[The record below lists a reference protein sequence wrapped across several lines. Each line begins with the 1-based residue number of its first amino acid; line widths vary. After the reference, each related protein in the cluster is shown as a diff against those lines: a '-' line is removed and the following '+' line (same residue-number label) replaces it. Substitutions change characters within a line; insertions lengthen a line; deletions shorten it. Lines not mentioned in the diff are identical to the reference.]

1 MSTKN
6 YDSRYS
12 LAKIIIVGILLLTT
26 NQLFSQ
32 DDTTAT
38 GSTMGRLDLP
48 DPTSIQ
54 NLYTYDPIT
63 ERYILTRTL
72 GNIDISYPVILTPE
86 EYQELVMKE
95 EMKAYF
101 KEKIDAADGRKDGAE
116 EAQKNLLPTFYVNSS
131 FFESVFG
138 GNTIEVI
145 PQGTVEMDLG
155 ILYTKQDNPAFSP
168 RNRSNLSFDFD
179 QRISLSLLGKV
190 GERLQVTANYDTQS
204 TFDFQNI
211 IKLEYTPTED
221 DIIQKIEVGNVSM
234 PLNSSLIQGAQSLFG
249 VRTEL
254 QFGKTTI
261 TGVFSEQ
268 RSETRSVVAEG
279 GATVTEY
286 ELFALDYDEN
296 RHFFLSHYFRDNY
309 DRVLEQYPFIN
320 SNVQVT
326 RIEVWITNRNNTTN
340 DVRNI
345 VALQDIGESDISNIG
360 LDNVPGGFINT
371 SRNAFPDNGNN
382 DFNPFGIDNASEQSI
397 LNSNIRDIAQVSN
410 GFSGVSVADGID
422 YVTLEN
428 ARRLQTNEYQLNS
441 QLGYISLNQ
450 RLNNDEVLGV
460 SFQFTVNGKVFQVGE
475 FSTDGVDATGGP
487 LGGQGG
493 VDPDPDPDQNEVGIP
508 QNLVVK
514 LLKSNITIVEEPVW
528 DIMMKNIYPIGAFQL
543 EQEDFRMNILYTD
556 PSPLNYIT
564 PAEGGDFPVEALPD
578 DIDDEVLTDEV
589 LLRLFNMDR
598 LNFNNDPQDGGDG
611 FFDFFPGI
619 TVDQQNGRIIFTS
632 VEPFGE
638 FLFDRLD
645 APGGGQDYDI
655 PASYNA
661 NQAKYVYRS
670 MYRSTKIVAEQEDS
684 DKNKFQLRGTYKST
698 GSDGIPIGAFNIPP
712 GSVTVTAGGR
722 TLVEGV
728 DYTVNYQLGR
738 VQILDPALQNSNT
751 PINISTENNTL
762 FGQQTRRF
770 TGFDVQH
777 KFNNNFQLGGTFL
790 NLNERPLTQKS
801 AFDNEPINN
810 TMFGMNL
817 QYSTEVPFLTRLVN
831 KLPNIDT
838 DVPSNVAIRAEA
850 AYLLPGAPKVSD
862 FDGKTTSYI
871 DDFEAAQTAIDIS
884 APLTWTLSS
893 VPNGFGRVSHNGQ
906 EEVPADDI
914 GSNDRRAL
922 LNWYTID
929 PVFYSSQRP
938 DGISDEDLSSPFTRR
953 VFRDEIFP
961 DQDIVQG
968 QTQALFTLDLSYYP
982 DERGPYNFRSTEQSL
997 GNDQNELPNPD
1008 RNFGGIMRQL
1018 TTTDFE
1024 RSNVEYIQFWLMDPF
1039 IYDENSTNQGG
1050 KLVFDLGNI
1059 SEDILKDG
1067 RKQYENGLPEDGGT
1081 SNVLPTNL
1089 AKVPLNQSL
1098 IYTFSTTGQERTN
1111 QDVGLDGKS
1120 DLEEGSVLDINGAP
1134 VEPEN
1139 SIVARFGPEDPARD
1153 NYQYFLQAEGGIL
1166 DRYRLFNGT
1175 DGNSPE
1181 AVSNTDRGN
1190 NAQPDVEDVNRDNT
1204 MNTVDSYFQYEIDV
1218 VPGMNADNSQ
1228 FVTDVKEIQI
1238 TTQTNEEIPVRWI
1251 QFRIPLNEPTEA
1263 VNGIS
1268 DFRSIRFM
1276 RMFVTEFEQPTVLR
1290 LGTVELFRG
1299 DYRRYAGSLD
1309 VANDLEPNENDNTTF
1324 ENEAVGIIQ
1333 NSNYVIPP
1341 GVFREELNQNNNII
1355 RQDEQSLAL
1364 RVCEL
1369 EPGDARAVYKNFNVD
1384 MRQYKNLELF
1394 VHAEANE
1401 DAGIGLADDEMHAFI
1416 RLGTDL
1422 NTSFYEIEMP
1432 LKVSPNIEN
1441 ATDADAETVWPSENR
1456 LEFPLEALQELK
1468 SIAVSS
1474 GQDGL
1479 LPEDAAGVRYAAE
1492 GEINADPKFRFG
1504 IKGNPSFG
1512 NVRVI
1517 MIGLRNKTNS
1527 NICGEAWFNEMRLSE
1542 LDNTGGWAAV
1552 ANIDANLADFA
1563 NVSATGSISTI
1574 GFGSIDQGPNQ
1585 RSLEDTRLYDVV
1597 TNFNLGQLLPKKWGI
1612 NLPFNYGIG
1621 EEFITPKFDPELQ
1634 DIELDTRID
1643 NETDENLKDAYKDQ
1657 AVDYTKRQSINFI
1670 GVRKERTGD
1679 KKPMPYD
1686 IENFTFSY
1694 SYNQVDHNDFEIE
1707 ESLDQNVRVG
1717 GTYDYSFPQKSIEP
1731 FKKNDSIFRSKY
1743 WQFLKD
1749 LNFNPLPSNI
1759 SVSSNIIRQY
1769 NEQKFR
1775 ELNLLPGNI
1784 GIPTLY
1790 QRNFLFDWQYA
1801 VNYNLTKSLRFNF
1814 NASNNR
1820 IVTNYINPEQQD
1832 DGSINYI
1839 TDNSVGVWD
1848 GFFDIGDPNQH
1859 FQSLQINYDLPTQKF
1874 PFLKWIRAT
1883 YSYQGDY
1890 QWQDGS
1896 DLFSNVVIPQETG
1909 DPIVYDLGN
1918 SIQNASTHR
1927 INSTFDMKN
1936 FYRYIGLTK
1945 IKKSTRRGRDAR
1957 NSGGSGNERGG
1968 GDAGGG
1974 GGKDGGKGDSK
1985 NEESKASGSD
1995 KRTRIVQSNRN
2006 ATQNA
2011 AGSSSSLSA
2020 GAKAANT
2027 LIGLVTMVKKV
2038 GINYQENNGIFL
2050 PGYTPSIGFAGTL
2063 KPTSGF
2069 VFGSQAEVRDL
2080 AARKGWLT
2088 LYPEFNEQYTEVES
2102 RQLDYQANI
2111 ELIPDLKIDVNGNRA
2126 YSENYAENYIVEDGL
2141 YRSLTPTTFGNFN
2154 ISTVLIKTAFGK
2166 SDENGS
2172 DAFTDFRNNRFTVAD
2187 RLARNFAAE
2196 NPGEYQYAIDEET
2209 GFPVGFGPTSQN
2221 VLLTSF
2227 LSAYKGSDA
2236 SKEKTG
2242 LFRDMPLPN
2251 WDLKYTGLMNIKW
2264 FKKNFKRFSIQHG
2277 YRSSYTVNQFQ
2288 TNLDYDRNDP
2298 TALDQAGN
2306 FKSETFLSNVNL
2318 TEQFSPLVRVDFEMQ
2333 NSVKILAEYRKDRA
2347 LSLSFANNLLTE
2359 IIGNELILGLGYRVK
2374 DLKIGTNFGGKK
2386 KIITS
2391 DLNFKLDMS
2400 VRDNKTIIRYLD
2412 INNNQV
2418 TAGQT
2423 IYGLQFSADYALS
2436 KNLTALFYYDHTFSE
2451 YAISTAFPQTTIRSG
2466 LTLRYNFGN

>member
-12 LAKIIIVGILLLTT
+12 LAKIIVLGILLLTT

-32 DDTTAT
+32 DTTAT

-48 DPTSIQ
+48 DPASIQ

-63 ERYILTRTL
+63 ERYVLTRTL
-72 GNIDISYPVILTPE
+72 GDFDISYPVILTPE

-95 EMKAYF
+95 QMKAYF
-101 KEKIDAADGRKDGAE
+101 KEKIDAADGRKEGSE

-155 ILYTKQDNPAFSP
+155 ILYTKQDNPSFSP

-249 VRTEL
+249 VKTEL

-279 GATVTEY
+279 GATVTEF

-296 RHFFLSHYFRDNY
+296 RHFFLGHYFRDNY

-345 VALQDIGESDISNIG
+345 VALQDIGESDITNIG
-360 LDNVPGGFINT
+360 LNNPPGGFINT

-382 DFNPFGIDNASEQSI
+382 DFNPFGIDNPSEQSI
-397 LNSNIRDIAQVSN
+397 LTDAIRDIASVSN
-410 GFSGVSVADGID
+410 GFSGVPVADGID

-428 ARRLQTNEYQLNS
+428 ARRLQPNEYQLNS

-487 LGGQGG
+487 IPNGGGDPG
-493 VDPDPDPDQNEVGIP
+493 NPDPTNEVGIP

-514 LLKSNITIVEEPVW
+514 LLKSNITNVNEPVW

-543 EQEDFRMNILYTD
+543 EKEDFRLNILYTD

-564 PAEGGDFPVEALPD
+564 PAPGGGDFPVEPLPD
-578 DIDDEVLTDEV
+578 DIDDEILTDEV
-589 LLRLFNMDR
+589 LLRLFNLDR
-598 LNFNNDPQDGGDG
+598 LNFNNDPQQGGDG
-611 FFDFFPGI
+611 FFDFYPGL

-638 FLFDRLD
+638 YLFEKLD
-645 APGGGQDYDI
+645 APGGGQEYDI
-655 PASYNA
+655 PSSYNA
-661 NQAKYVYRS
+661 NQAKYVFRT
-670 MYRSTKIVAEQEDS
+670 MYRSTKTQAEQEDS

-770 TGFDVQH
+770 TGVDVQH
-777 KFNNNFQLGGTFL
+777 RFSRNLQIGGTYL

-801 AFDNEPINN
+801 AFNSEPINN
-810 TMFGMNL
+810 TMFGLNA

-838 DVPSNVAIRAEA
+838 DVASNIAIRAEA

-871 DDFEAAQTAIDIS
+871 DDFEAAQTAIDVS
-884 APLTWTLSS
+884 APLTWSLSS
-893 VPNGFGRVSHNGQ
+893 VPNGFGRVSDNGV
-906 EEVPADDI
+906 EEVPVDAI

-922 LNWYTID
+922 LNWYTVD
-929 PVFYSSQRP
+929 PIFYSSQRP
-938 DGISDEDLSSPFTRR
+938 DGISDQDLSSPFTRR

-961 DQDIVQG
+961 DQDLVQG

-982 DERGPYNFRSTEQSL
+982 DERGPYNFRSTETNL
-997 GNDQNELPNPD
+997 GDLNTLQNPE

-1039 IYDENSTNQGG
+1039 IYDENANNQGG
-1050 KLVFDLGNI
+1050 KLTFNLGNI

-1081 SNVLPTNL
+1081 LNTLETDL

-1098 IYTFSTTGQERTN
+1098 IYTFSTQGQERIN
-1111 QDVGLDGKS
+1111 QDVGFDGKS
-1120 DLEEGSVLDINGAP
+1120 DATEATSVF
-1134 VEPEN
+1134 PEVN
-1139 SIVARFGPEDPARD
+1139 TVVSRFAGEDPARD
-1153 NYQYFLQAEGGIL
+1153 NYQYFLQADGTIL
-1166 DRYRLFNGT
+1166 NRYRRYNGT

-1181 AVSNTDRGN
+1181 TVSNSDRGN

-1218 VPGMNADNSQ
+1218 VPGMNIDNTPYVS
-1228 FVTDVKEIQI
+1228 DVKEIQV
-1238 TTQTNEEIPVRWI
+1238 TTQNNQEIPVRWI
-1251 QFRIPLNEPTEA
+1251 QFRIPLNEPTDA

-1276 RMFVTEFEQPTVLR
+1276 RMFVSEFEQPTVLR
-1290 LGTVELFRG
+1290 LGTLELFRG

-1309 VANDLEPNENDNTTF
+1309 VGNDLEPNENDDTTF

-1369 EPGDARAVYKNFNVD
+1369 EPEDARAVYKNFNVD
-1384 MRQYKNLELF
+1384 MRQYKNLEMF

-1401 DAGIGLADDEMHAFI
+1401 DSGIPLADDEMYAFI

-1422 NTSFYEIEMP
+1422 NTSFYEVEIP
-1432 LKVSPNIEN
+1432 LKVSPNLAN
-1441 ATDADAETVWPSENR
+1441 PTDADAETVWPSENR
-1456 LEFPLEALQELK
+1456 LEIPLSALQELK

-1474 GQDGL
+1474 AQEGL
-1479 LPEDAAGVRYAAE
+1479 LPEDAAGVRYAAA
-1492 GEINADPKFRFG
+1492 GTIDADEKFRFG

-1517 MIGLRNKTNS
+1517 MIGLRNRTNS
-1527 NICGEAWFNEMRLSE
+1527 NLCGEAWFNELRLSE
-1542 LDNTGGWAAV
+1542 LDNKGGWAAV
-1552 ANIDANLADFA
+1552 ANVDANFADFA

-1759 SVSSNIIRQY
+1759 SVSSNIVRQY

-1801 VNYNLTKSLRFNF
+1801 INYNLTKSLRFNF
-1814 NASNNR
+1814 NAANNR
-1820 IVTNYINPEQQD
+1820 IVTNYINPEQQE
-1832 DGSINYI
+1832 DGNINYV
-1839 TDNSVGVWD
+1839 TDNSVGIWD
-1848 GFFDIGDPNQH
+1848 GFFDVGDPNQH

-1918 SIQNASTHR
+1918 SVQNASTHR
-1927 INSTFDMKN
+1927 INSTFDLKN
-1936 FYRYIGLTK
+1936 FYRYVGLTK
-1945 IKKSTRRGRDAR
+1945 IKKSTRRNRDGRNGR
-1957 NSGGSGNERGG
+1957 GSGNERGG
-1968 GDAGGG
+1968 DSRGGSGDDSKG
-1974 GGKDGGKGDSK
+1974 GGKDGKDNTKLEDKGT
-1985 NEESKASGSD
+1985 ESKSDRIARRNREAVGNNSGG
-1995 KRTRIVQSNRN
+1995 
-2006 ATQNA
+2006 AG
-2011 AGSSSSLSA
+2011 AGSSSSLS
-2020 GAKAANT
+2020 GGDKALNS
-2027 LIGLVTMVKKV
+2027 LIGLVTAVKKV

-2050 PGYTPSIGFAGTL
+2050 PGYTPSIGFAGSL
-2063 KPTSGF
+2063 RPTTGF
-2069 VFGSQAEVRDL
+2069 VFGSQAEIRDL

-2111 ELIPDLKIDVNGNRA
+2111 ELIPDLKIDINGNRT
-2126 YSENYAENYIVEDGL
+2126 YSENYAENYIIEDGL
-2141 YRSLTPTTFGNFN
+2141 YRSLTPNTFGNFN
-2154 ISTVLIKTAFGK
+2154 ISTVLIKLPLVKVMKMG
-2166 SDENGS
+2166 
-2172 DAFTDFRNNRFTVAD
+2172 V
-2187 RLARNFAAE
+2187 
-2196 NPGEYQYAIDEET
+2196 
-2209 GFPVGFGPTSQN
+2209 
-2221 VLLTSF
+2221 
-2227 LSAYKGSDA
+2227 
-2236 SKEKTG
+2236 
-2242 LFRDMPLPN
+2242 MPLMTSVVI
-2251 WDLKYTGLMNIKW
+2251 DLLLP
-2264 FKKNFKRFSIQHG
+2264 
-2277 YRSSYTVNQFQ
+2277 TV
-2288 TNLDYDRNDP
+2288 
-2298 TALDQAGN
+2298 
-2306 FKSETFLSNVNL
+2306 
-2318 TEQFSPLVRVDFEMQ
+2318 
-2333 NSVKILAEYRKDRA
+2333 
-2347 LSLSFANNLLTE
+2347 
-2359 IIGNELILGLGYRVK
+2359 
-2374 DLKIGTNFGGKK
+2374 
-2386 KIITS
+2386 
-2391 DLNFKLDMS
+2391 
-2400 VRDNKTIIRYLD
+2400 
-2412 INNNQV
+2412 
-2418 TAGQT
+2418 
-2423 IYGLQFSADYALS
+2423 
-2436 KNLTALFYYDHTFSE
+2436 
-2451 YAISTAFPQTTIRSG
+2451 
-2466 LTLRYNFGN
+2466 